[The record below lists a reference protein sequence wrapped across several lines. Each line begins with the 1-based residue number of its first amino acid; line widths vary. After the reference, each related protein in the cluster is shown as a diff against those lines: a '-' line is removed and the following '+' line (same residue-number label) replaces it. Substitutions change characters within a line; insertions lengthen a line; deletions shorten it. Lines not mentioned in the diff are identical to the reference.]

1 MIDRKSLSAF
11 PKRAALTQAMACFLA
26 LSNASWQRRSI
37 SLRSVMAHS
46 VVRALRQTADEA
58 PMKAIGIALDYLRR
72 ELIGELKEFFRVF
85 VKEMKVIDEAYRKS
99 GSYW

>member
-1 MIDRKSLSAF
+1 
-11 PKRAALTQAMACFLA
+11 
-26 LSNASWQRRSI
+26 
-37 SLRSVMAHS
+37 
-46 VVRALRQTADEA
+46 
-58 PMKAIGIALDYLRR
+58 MKAIGIALDYLRR